1 MICTLPQY
9 PAFLSAHGASLATAD
24 RDRYEKQRTIVCEI
38 VAAFEEPGADVDPA
52 AKLAPEEE
60 QKRVQ
65 RTERV
70 VDLVAKVS
78 RGNSA
83 FPDPRRRL
91 ISEGGAARESQSSV
105 DLPEL
110 TPGPR
115 THTDERMR
123 CTSDRNHGR
132 DASRCVVFF
141 LSRASAHPKRLNIF
155 LGFGLAAGMEL
166 GPDGAPKVPECCIS

>member
-9 PAFLSAHGASLATAD
+9 PAYLSAHGASLATAD

-78 RGNSA
+78 RGN
-83 FPDPRRRL
+83 F
-91 ISEGGAARESQSSV
+91 GF
-105 DLPEL
+105 
-110 TPGPR
+110 PGPPPAVDFGRRSR
-115 THTDERMR
+115 T
-123 CTSDRNHGR
+123 GI
-132 DASRCVVFF
+132 AVVGGFTG
-141 LSRASAHPKRLNIF
+141 ADVVTAYAHR
-155 LGFGLAAGMEL
+155 
-166 GPDGAPKVPECCIS
+166 

>member
-9 PAFLSAHGASLATAD
+9 PAYLSAHGASLATAD

-110 TPGPR
+110 T
-115 THTDERMR
+115 
-123 CTSDRNHGR
+123 
-132 DASRCVVFF
+132 
-141 LSRASAHPKRLNIF
+141 L
-155 LGFGLAAGMEL
+155 
-166 GPDGAPKVPECCIS
+166 